1 MHTAIHHS
9 VQDHVRNIAPV
20 IAPIAVM
27 DALHDVTTG
36 TPLDQPDRFD
46 ALYRDLMD
54 LLDGFHPQ
62 ATIDECL
69 MVVGHPMNQ
78 IAGREERRDAMTRFF
93 EMLIP
98 THLTVSEILT
108 GLETRA

>member
-1 MHTAIHHS
+1 MNMHAATTRT
-9 VQDHVRNIAPV
+9 VQA
-20 IAPIAVM
+20 APIPVTITVM
-27 DALHDVTTG
+27 DALHAVTTG

-54 LLDGFHPQ
+54 LLDGFHPD
-62 ATIDECL
+62 AGIDECL

-78 IAGREERRDAMTRFF
+78 VAGREERRDVMTRFF
-93 EMLIP
+93 ELLTP
-98 THLTVSEILT
+98 THLTAGEILT

>member
-1 MHTAIHHS
+1 MNMHS
-9 VQDHVRNIAPV
+9 VIPIQRHVRGVGTIIAPT
-20 IAPIAVM
+20 AVM
-27 DALHDVTTG
+27 DALHDVTAG

-54 LLDGFHPQ
+54 LLDGFHPD
-62 ATIDECL
+62 AGIYECL

-78 IAGREERRDAMTRFF
+78 IAGREERRDVMIRFF
-93 EMLIP
+93 ELLIP
-98 THLTVSEILT
+98 THLTAGEILT

>member
-1 MHTAIHHS
+1 MSLQTTAARP
-9 VQDHVRNIAPV
+9 VQA
-20 IAPIAVM
+20 APIPVTITVM
-27 DALHDVTTG
+27 DALHAVTIG

-54 LLDGFHPQ
+54 LLDGFHPD
-62 ATIDECL
+62 AGIDECL

-78 IAGREERRDAMTRFF
+78 IAGREERRDVMARFF
-93 EMLIP
+93 ELLAP
-98 THLTVSEILT
+98 THLTAGEILT